1 MKIAYFDCFSGAS
14 GDMILGSLIDAG
26 SSQRRLNDDLKKLSL
41 DNYIS
46 DSKKVIRSSITGTKF
61 NVTIKEDTASSEH
74 NMRRDLKSISGLINE
89 SPLSESVKNDSIRI
103 FENLANAEA
112 KVHNT
117 LPEEVHFH
125 EVGAID
131 SIVDIVGSVIAIHDL
146 KLEKIYFSP
155 IRTGTGFVKCQHGQ
169 FPIPAPATVEL
180 LKEHRVINTNIQYE
194 LTTPTGAAIL
204 TTLGVNV
211 EMCPEI
217 TLLQVGYGAGNH
229 EIPQIPNLLRVMIGN
244 TITAGEQ
251 DEVWMVETNIDD
263 MPGEHFGYLLEKIL
277 DAGALDGF
285 LTPVQ
290 MKKSRPGTL
299 ISVLVG
305 DEYLSKVEKII
316 FEQST
321 TFGIRKY
328 KVSRKKL
335 NRKFVDVKT
344 EYGIVKVKIGML
356 NGCVKNITPE
366 HENCRKIADA
376 KELPLKLVYN
386 AAINAAQ
393 LVKDKT

>member
-26 SSQRRLNDDLKKLSL
+26 FSLKKLSEELEKLSL
-41 DNYIS
+41 DNYEL
-46 DSKKVIRSSITGTKF
+46 DSKKVLRSAITGTKF
-61 NVTIKEDTASSEH
+61 DVSIKEGAANDEH
-74 NMRRDLKSISGLINE
+74 NRKRTLNDISSLINK
-89 SPLSESVKNDSIRI
+89 SPLGESVKKDSIRI
-103 FENLANAEA
+103 FESLASTEA

-117 LPEEVHFH
+117 LPEKVHFH

-131 SIVDIVGSVIAIHDL
+131 SIVDIVGTVIAFHDL

-180 LKEHRVINTNIQYE
+180 LKGHHVIGTDIQRE

-217 TLLQVGYGAGNH
+217 TLQHIGYGAGSN
-229 EIPQIPNLLRVMIGN
+229 EIPQIPNLLRVMIGE
-244 TITAGEQ
+244 TITVSEQ

-277 DAGALDGF
+277 EAGALDGYI
-285 LTPVQ
+285 TPVQ

-299 ISVLVG
+299 ISIIVDDVH
-305 DEYLSKVEKII
+305 LSKVERIM
-316 FEQST
+316 FDQST

-328 KVSRKKL
+328 RASRKKL
-335 NRKFVDVKT
+335 RRKLVDIET
-344 EYGIVKVKIGML
+344 EYGTVKVKIGML

-366 HENCRKIADA
+366 HEDCREIADA
-376 KELPLKLVYN
+376 KDLPLKLVYN
-386 AAINAAQ
+386 AALNAAQ
-393 LVKDKT
+393 SIEKMD

>member
-1 MKIAYFDCFSGAS
+1 M
-14 GDMILGSLIDAG
+14 DAG
-26 SSQRRLNDDLKKLSL
+26 FSRKKLNEELKKLSL
-41 DNYIS
+41 DNYELV
-46 DSKKVIRSSITGTKF
+46 SKKVLRSAITGTKF
-61 NVTIKEDTASSEH
+61 DVSIKEDITHDEH
-74 NMRRDLKSISGLINE
+74 HSKRTLKDISGLI
-89 SPLSESVKNDSIRI
+89 SKSTLSESVKRDSIRI

-131 SIVDIVGSVIAIHDL
+131 SIVDIVGAVIAFHDL
-146 KLEKIYFSP
+146 KIENIYYSP
-155 IRTGTGFVKCQHGQ
+155 IRTGTGFVKCHHGQ
-169 FPIPAPATVEL
+169 FPIPAPATIEL
-180 LKEHRVINTNIQYE
+180 LKGHHVTGTNIQCE

-217 TLLQVGYGAGNH
+217 ILEQVGYGAGSH
-229 EIPQIPNLLRVMIGN
+229 EIPQIPNLLRVMIGE
-244 TITAGEQ
+244 TITVCEQ

-277 DAGALDGF
+277 GAGALDGYI
-285 LTPVQ
+285 TPVQ

-299 ISVLVG
+299 VSIIVDDVN
-305 DEYLSKVEKII
+305 LSKVERIM

-328 KVSRKKL
+328 RASRKKL
-335 NRKFVDVKT
+335 HRKQIDIET
-344 EYGIVKVKIGML
+344 EYGMIKVKIGML
-356 NGCVKNITPE
+356 NGSIKNITPE
-366 HENCRKIADA
+366 HESCRKIA
-376 KELPLKLVYN
+376 EERGIPLKQIYN
-386 AAINAAQ
+386 TAMNAAQ
-393 LVKDKT
+393 SIKEPS

>member
-14 GDMILGSLIDAG
+14 GDMILGALIDAG
-26 SSQRRLNDDLKKLSL
+26 FSQNELIDELKKLGIN
-41 DNYIS
+41 NYELS
-46 DSKKVIRSSITGTKF
+46 SKKVLRSAITGTKF
-61 NVTIKEDTASSEH
+61 DVSINESAINDEH
-74 NMRRDLKSISGLINE
+74 HKRRTLKVISRLINE
-89 SPLSESVKNDSIRI
+89 STLSESVKRDSIKI

-117 LPEEVHFH
+117 LPEDVHFH
-125 EVGAID
+125 EVGAVD
-131 SIVDIVGSVIAIHDL
+131 SIVDIVGAVIAFDSL
-146 KLEKIYFSP
+146 KIENIYFSP
-155 IRTGTGFVKCQHGQ
+155 IRTGTGFVECQHGQ
-169 FPIPAPATVEL
+169 FPIPAPATIEI
-180 LKEHRVINTNIQYE
+180 LKGYHVINTNIQRE

-217 TLLQVGYGAGNH
+217 TLNQIGYGAGSH
-229 EIPQIPNLLRVMIGN
+229 EIPQIPNLLRIMIGE
-244 TITAGEQ
+244 TVTVAEQ
-251 DEVWMVETNIDD
+251 DEVWMLETNIDD

-299 ISVLVG
+299 ISVLVN

-335 NRKFVDVKT
+335 KRKFVDVKT
-344 EYGIVKVKIGML
+344 EYGMIKVKIGML

-393 LVKDKT
+393 LIKDKT

>member
-14 GDMILGSLIDAG
+14 GDMILGALIDAG
-26 SSQRRLNDDLKKLSL
+26 FSQKELSEELKKLGIN
-41 DNYIS
+41 NYELS
-46 DSKKVIRSSITGTKF
+46 SEKVLRSAIAGTKF
-61 NVTIKEDTASSEH
+61 NVSINESTRNDEH
-74 NMRRDLKSISGLINE
+74 HKRRTLKVISRLINE
-89 SPLSESVKNDSIRI
+89 STLSENVKRGSINI
-103 FENLANAEA
+103 FESLANAEA

-117 LPEEVHFH
+117 LPEDVHFH
-125 EVGAID
+125 EVGAVD
-131 SIVDIVGSVIAIHDL
+131 SIVDIVGAVIAFDSL
-146 KLEKIYFSP
+146 KIENIYFSP

-169 FPIPAPATVEL
+169 FPIPAPATIEI
-180 LKEHRVINTNIQYE
+180 LKGYHVISTDIQRE

-217 TLLQVGYGAGNH
+217 TLNQIGYGAGNH
-229 EIPQIPNLLRVMIGN
+229 EIPQIPNLLRVMIGE
-244 TITAGEQ
+244 TVTVAEQ
-251 DEVWMVETNIDD
+251 DEVWMLETNIDD
-263 MPGEHFGYLLEKIL
+263 MPGEYFGYLLEKIL

-299 ISVLVG
+299 ISVLVD
-305 DEYLSKVEKII
+305 DEYLPKVEKII

-335 NRKFVDVKT
+335 IRKFVDVKT
-344 EYGIVKVKIGML
+344 EYGLIKVKIGML

-393 LVKDKT
+393 LIKNKT